1 MESIAFATYN
11 ASALSEEKNVEL
23 VREALSAMADADLDE
38 LLRLF
43 HPDVEYLPLTHAQV
57 EGRGYRGHAGV
68 REYFAESGELW
79 HEMHPVADSFST
91 NGGDVVVVGS
101 CKFRG
106 RGSKIDTQTPM
117 AWVFTVRDGK
127 IVRYRG
133 FPTAA
138 AAQVAAGLAE

>member
-1 MESIAFATYN
+1 VSQ
-11 ASALSEEKNVEL
+11 EKNVEI
-23 VREALSAMADADLDE
+23 VREALGAMAGADLDE

-43 HPDVEYLPLTHAQV
+43 DPEIEYLPLTHAQV

-68 REYFAESGELW
+68 REYFAEAGELW
-79 HEMHPVADSFST
+79 YEMHPVADSFST
-91 NGGDVVVVGS
+91 NGDDVVVLGS

-106 RGSKIDTQTPM
+106 RGSEVDTQTPM

-133 FPTAA
+133 FPTPAA
-138 AAQVAAGLAE
+138 AREAAARAE

>member
-1 MESIAFATYN
+1 
-11 ASALSEEKNVEL
+11 LSQEKNVEI

-43 HPDVEYLPLTHAQV
+43 HPEIEYLPLTHAQV

-68 REYFAESGELW
+68 RQYYAEARELW

-91 NGGDVVVVGS
+91 NGADVVVVGS

-106 RGSKIDTQTPM
+106 RGSEINTKTPM

-133 FPTAA
+133 FPTSAA
-138 AAQVAAGLAE
+138 ARAAAGLAE